1 MEFHHHLLT
10 EGYKAQTGGK
20 LLPCLL
26 WKLHGNMTQV
36 GLSSLIGGRANT
48 ELE

>member
-10 EGYKAQTGGK
+10 EGYKAQLGTR
-20 LLPCLL
+20 LLPCPV

-36 GLSSLIGGRANT
+36 AAFI
-48 ELE
+48 